1 MEVGISLVCLVV
13 LTPMQVD
20 NDGNNLLHEA
30 SRLYVGISSKEAG
43 FIQQLL
49 GYGISVNDKNNQ
61 GLTPLY
67 IKMLMASPL
76 SI

>member
-1 MEVGISLVCLVV
+1 
-13 LTPMQVD
+13 
-20 NDGNNLLHEA
+20 
-30 SRLYVGISSKEAG
+30 VGISSKEAG